1 VRYGEL
7 IQFEPLESVM
17 QLKDTKSEER
27 ARDFISTYVI
37 SKPMSDNLSKVVFP
51 NLQFDTPADNKGLF
65 IVGNY
70 GTGKSH
76 LMGVVA
82 SIAESGELRELI
94 GDDAVRE
101 AAQTIGGRFKV
112 IRSEI
117 GATEMSLRDI
127 VFSELKTELSDM
139 GIEFDFPPI
148 DRVTN
153 NKDTLDEMMSLFCE
167 KYPDKGL
174 LLVVDELLD
183 YLRHRKEQSLV
194 LDMTFLRELGE
205 FCKNSRFRFIAG
217 IQEALYDNP
226 TFEFASDAVRRV
238 KERFIDI
245 RIARE
250 DIEYVVANRLLKK
263 SESQKARIRDHL
275 QKFTKYYGSMNERLD
290 NFVNLFPIH
299 PSFISMFERIRFIEH
314 REVLQTLTKVMNDL
328 LNEEIP
334 KDAPGMVSYDTYW
347 DRISSRSDLVTVPEI
362 RQTKEKS
369 DELIAKIKAGIEKHY
384 LGNATRITKALS
396 VHRLST
402 IDINTKIGP
411 TIEELRD
418 DLLIYDPAIED
429 LGGDDPQ
436 KDLYTMV
443 ETILKKIMNIVSG
456 QYISFIKENGQYYLD
471 LNKTIDFDSQ
481 IEKKR
486 STMSDDAFNKYYYLV
501 LAKQM
506 ECSDRTYVP
515 GHRIWQYEL
524 IWQGKNAARL
534 GYLFFGQPNERSTA
548 QPPRDFYIYFLP
560 LYKTGSFSD
569 EGREDE
575 VFFSIKEIDRD
586 FEDNLRNYAAALEL
600 SQTAGSYKGTYISLS
615 ENYLYKLNGWLTEN
629 LPTAFTVTY
638 KKSEKSIPEVYSMRN
653 KPFRKL
659 DGFKEI
665 IDDVSSTLFDSYFS
679 DTAPG
684 YPTFQTKMTS
694 QNRSQIIEATL
705 KAIVTGNLTRQN
717 REVLFSFGLLGEGD
731 KIKTAESPY
740 IKKIMSLLNEKTA
753 GSVLNRNE
761 LFDNTETG
769 EFLMP
774 FRLEPEWVVIL
785 LGVMLNLGEIELSVA
800 HEKIDASS
808 LEKLLKL
815 SVEDIVNFKN
825 IRLPKDLPVS
835 TIKELF
841 SFLKINE
848 GQVTQ
853 LQNGDSAPVENMLR
867 RAHSNAEE
875 LAKLGDRLKNG
886 IDFWEE
892 PLLNSS
898 KLEEIMKSIK
908 RLKDFFDSLSNYSTV
923 GRLKNLRI
931 TKDEVAQMRK
941 ENEIISRL
949 KSLTEITDEL
959 NGDVGYLQRAKE
971 GLPSDAPWLEEYS
984 RIRDRALASLKAA
997 DKKLSEIKREL
1008 QSSIADLKTSYIEYY
1023 IDLHRKARLDSQ
1035 GDTRKRKLLEDY
1047 RLKTLNRLSTIEML
1061 SRQQFEDLTSRIT
1074 SLKACY
1080 SLTEREL
1087 ERTPFCKD
1095 CNFKPSQEVSANR
1108 DPRLELDTLDED
1120 LDRLFDNWTETLLSN
1135 LKDPV
1140 VGENIKLLAPE
1151 GRQLIEKFI
1160 EFKELKEELVNEQ
1173 AFTKALTEAFSTLEK
1188 IELTTQELQ
1197 ERLFGDHAPKT
1208 PQEMRKRFESLIDEK
1223 TRGKDINRVR
1233 IILKEGEK

>member
-1 VRYGEL
+1 MRYGEL

-27 ARDFISTYVI
+27 ARDFVSTYVI
-37 SKPMSDNLSKVVFP
+37 SKPMSDNLSKVVFT

-101 AAQTIGGRFKV
+101 AAQAIGGRFKV

-117 GATEMSLRDI
+117 GATEMPLRDI
-127 VFSELKTELSDM
+127 VFSELKVELSDM

-153 NKDTLDEMMSLFCE
+153 NKDTLNEMMSLFCE
-167 KYPDKGL
+167 KYPDRGL
-174 LLVVDELLD
+174 LLVIDELLD

-238 KERFIDI
+238 KERFIDV

-263 SESQKARIRDHL
+263 SESQKALIKEHL

-314 REVLQTLTKVMNDL
+314 REVLQTLTKVMNGL

-334 KDAPGMVSYDTYW
+334 QDKPGMVSYDTYW
-347 DRISSRSDLVTVPEI
+347 DRISSRGDLVTVPEI

-369 DELIAKIKAGIEKHY
+369 DELIEKIKAGIEKRH
-384 LGNATRITKALS
+384 LENAKRITKALS

-402 IDINTKIGP
+402 IDINTRIGP
-411 TIEELRD
+411 TIDDLRD

-436 KDLYTMV
+436 EDLSTTV
-443 ETILKKIMNIVSG
+443 ETILKKIMNVVSG

-486 STMSDDAFNKYYYLV
+486 NTMSEDAFNKYYYLV

-506 ECSDRTYVP
+506 ECSDRTCVP
-515 GHRIWQYEL
+515 NHRIWQYEL
-524 IWQGKNAARL
+524 VWQSKNTSRL

-560 LYKTGSFSD
+560 LYKTGSFND
-569 EGREDE
+569 GGREDE
-575 VFFSIKEIDRD
+575 VFFSLKEIDRG
-586 FEDNLRNYAAALEL
+586 FEENLRNYAAALEL
-600 SQTAGSYKGTYISLS
+600 SQTAGSYKTTYIRLS
-615 ENYLYKLNGWLTEN
+615 ENYLYKLTGWLTEN
-629 LPTAFTVTY
+629 LATAFSVTY
-638 KKSEKSIPEVYSMRN
+638 RKSEKSLPEVYSLRN
-653 KPFRKL
+653 RPFRQL

-665 IDDVSSTLFDSYFS
+665 IDDTSSTLLDSYFS
-679 DTAPG
+679 DSAPG
-684 YPTFQTKMTS
+684 YPKFQAKMTS
-694 QNRSQIIEATL
+694 LNRSQIVEATL
-705 KAIVTGNLTRQN
+705 KAVVTGNFTRQS
-717 REVLFSFGLLGEGD
+717 REVLSSFGLLSEDD
-731 KIKTAESPY
+731 KIKTAESTY
-740 IKKIMSLLNEKTA
+740 IRKIMSLLNEKPA

-761 LFDNTETG
+761 LFENTETG
-769 EFLMP
+769 EYLMP
-774 FRLEPEWVVIL
+774 FRLEPEWVVVL
-785 LGVMLNLGEIELSVA
+785 LAAMLNLGEIELSVA
-800 HEKIDASS
+800 GEKIDASS

-815 SVEDIVNFKN
+815 SVEDLVNFKN
-825 IRLPKDLPVS
+825 IKLPKDLPLS

-867 RAHSNAEE
+867 RAQSNAEE
-875 LAKLGDRLKNG
+875 LAKLGERIKNG

-892 PLLNSS
+892 PLLNAS
-898 KLEEIMKSIK
+898 KLEELTKTTK
-908 RLKDFFDSLSNYSTV
+908 RLKDFFDSLTNYSTV
-923 GRLKNLRI
+923 GKLKNLRI
-931 TKDEVAQMRK
+931 SKDDVSKMRR
-941 ENEIISRL
+941 EHEAIWRL

-959 NGDVGYLQRAKE
+959 NADVGYLQRAKE

-984 RIRDRALASLKAA
+984 RIRDMALALLKDSA
-997 DKKLSEIKREL
+997 KKLSEVKREL
-1008 QSSIADLKTSYIEYY
+1008 QSAIGDLKMSYIKVY
-1023 IDLHRKARLDSQ
+1023 IELHRKARLDSQ
-1035 GDTRKRKLLEDY
+1035 GDARKKKLLGDY

-1061 SRQQFEDLTSRIT
+1061 SRQQFEELTNRIT
-1074 SLKACY
+1074 GLKGCY

-1087 ERTPFCKD
+1087 ERSPFCKD
-1095 CNFKPSQEVSANR
+1095 CNFRPSQEASASR
-1108 DPRLELDTLDED
+1108 DPRLVLDTLDEE
-1120 LDRLFDNWTETLLSN
+1120 LDRLFENWTETLLSN

-1140 VGENIKLLAPE
+1140 VGENIQLLSPE
-1151 GRQLIEKFI
+1151 GRRLVEKFI
-1160 EFKELKEELVNEQ
+1160 EGKELKEELVNDQ
-1173 AFTKALTEAFSTLEK
+1173 AFVKALTEAFSTLEK
-1188 IELTTQELQ
+1188 IELTTEELQ